1 MDEKRD
7 LSEGFSQATEAIKK
21 DSFITKLKHFNI
33 ISWIGIVLT
42 IFLGFGFKNQQIRQI
57 FN

>member
-42 IFLGFGFKNQQIRQI
+42 IFLGFGFNLP
-57 FN
+57 